1 MCSGYDAHLILSA
14 VKPHHGKITV
24 ISSNMEHYMSF
35 TIKVTITLQCHIHR
49 LMLIYALFP

>member
-1 MCSGYDAHLILSA
+1 MCSGYDAHLTLSA

-24 ISSNMEHYMSF
+24 ISSNMERYMSF

-49 LMLIYALFP
+49 LMLIYALLP